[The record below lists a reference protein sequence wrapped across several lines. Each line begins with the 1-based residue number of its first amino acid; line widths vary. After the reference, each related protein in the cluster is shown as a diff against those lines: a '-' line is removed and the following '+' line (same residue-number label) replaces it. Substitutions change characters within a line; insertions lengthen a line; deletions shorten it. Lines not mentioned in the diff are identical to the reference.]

1 MGKERL
7 ARAMIEP
14 LVNKAIRDIKTDPE
28 RGLRNIIDLAL
39 NFPSGRFSKNLFQI
53 TQKMLSNENSAYYN
67 LANKIAAEVDIEN
80 LKEFS
85 MNIGYNSCTA
95 GAKKLRAKESE
106 LVFPIPWSIAIYSS
120 RADRWIEYVD
130 GIISQG
136 IEIGIYTYPIF
147 GGMSFSEDMLDIYKK
162 YSDCAFVLIVNS
174 SEITDERITRLKGIN
189 NILIS
194 ITGKNEQEL
203 KNAADILRINER
215 FFAIHMYYGASN
227 IDVLLKNET
236 LKFYEEY
243 TNSFVFYIPEI
254 DCCNEACD
262 EMKVKVRKIRDDQHY
277 AFVLMDLRADLLQID
292 SIISGGAYSFGFR
305 SDGTIVTANGI
316 VDEVKIDI
324 RENSLVDIL
333 IMLNKAGK

>member
-1 MGKERL
+1 
-7 ARAMIEP
+7 
-14 LVNKAIRDIKTDPE
+14 
-28 RGLRNIIDLAL
+28 
-39 NFPSGRFSKNLFQI
+39 
-53 TQKMLSNENSAYYN
+53 MLSNENSAYYN

-106 LVFPIPWSIAIYSS
+106 LGFPIPWSIAIYSS

-236 LKFYEEY
+236 LKFYEEF